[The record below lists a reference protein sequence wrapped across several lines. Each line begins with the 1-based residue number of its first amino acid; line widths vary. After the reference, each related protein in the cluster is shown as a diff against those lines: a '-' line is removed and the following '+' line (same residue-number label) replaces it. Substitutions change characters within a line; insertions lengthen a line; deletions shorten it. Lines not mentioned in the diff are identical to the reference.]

1 MASFPELHGEAVSG
15 KAKMWSIRVL
25 EGGDNGSACCETTH
39 GYVDGKKQTNI
50 KVISVGK
57 NIGKKN
63 ETTPLQQAVSE
74 AKAAWIKKKESGYS
88 IMVGSGITNTNASIA
103 DITRNVANVSV
114 TNGEDG
120 EDGEDSDG
128 GDEQGRDKG
137 GEGGRSKG
145 IDKDVP
151 SPMLAH
157 DFSKRGKS
165 IKFPCFAQRKYDGTR
180 CVAMSGKG
188 LYSRNKK
195 RYPHLDHIIA
205 EVNKLPSTII
215 LDGELYSDTL
225 TFQEIV
231 GIVKRETLRADGDQE
246 KQLQIKLHV
255 YDIINGAPYEERYA
269 NLQML
274 FNKYKFKHL
283 VLVKSDMCESEEVI
297 KELHARYVQE
307 GYEGL
312 ILRNKAGLYKNS
324 RSVDLQKVKAF
335 ETEEFKIA
343 AFKEGEGLEAGCV
356 IWVCEAENGLQFA
369 CRPRGTREE
378 REVLYSD
385 GKKYIGK
392 MLSVRYQEMTDSNV
406 PRFPVGI
413 AIRDYE

>member
-1 MASFPELHGEAVSG
+1 MASFPELQGEAQTG
-15 KAKMWSIRVL
+15 KIKSWSICVL
-25 EGGDNGSACCETTH
+25 DRDNAGVIETTH
-39 GYVDGKKQTNI
+39 GYVDGKKQVNE

-74 AKAAWIKKKESGYS
+74 AKASWIKKKESGYAP
-88 IMVGSGITNTNASIA
+88 IGITTTVS
-103 DITRNVANVSV
+103 DITDGVAKVNLDAKDESD
-114 TNGEDG
+114 ED
-120 EDGEDSDG
+120 DS
-128 GDEQGRDKG
+128 GRG
-137 GEGGRSKG
+137 KG

-157 DFSKRGKS
+157 DYLKRGKS
-165 IKFPCFAQRKYDGTR
+165 IKFPCYAQRKYDGTR
-180 CVAMSGKG
+180 CVAISGKG
-188 LYSRNKK
+188 LFSRNKK
-195 RYPHLDHIIA
+195 RYPHLDHIVA
-205 EVNKLPSTII
+205 EINKLPSTII

-231 GIVKRETLRADGDQE
+231 GIVKRETLKEGDQE
-246 KQLQIKLHV
+246 KQVQIKLHV
-255 YDIINGAPYEERYA
+255 YDIINGLPYEERYA
-269 NLQML
+269 NLQIL

-283 VLVKSDMCESEEVI
+283 VLVKSDICESEEKI
-297 KELHARYVQE
+297 KELHAQYVAE

-312 ILRNKAGLYKNS
+312 MLRNKTGLYKNS
-324 RSVDLQKVKAF
+324 RAVDLQKYKEF
-335 ETEEFKIA
+335 FDGEFKIV
-343 AFKEGEGLEAGCV
+343 AFKEGVAAETGCV

-385 GKKYIGK
+385 GDKYIGK
-392 MLSVRYQEMTDSNV
+392 MLSVRYQEMTDSQV

>member
-1 MASFPELHGEAVSG
+1 MASFPELNGEAVSG

-25 EGGDNGSACCETTH
+25 ERDGTGVIETTH
-39 GYVDGKKQTNI
+39 GYVDGKKQVNE
-50 KVISVGK
+50 KVISAGK

-74 AKAAWIKKKESGYS
+74 AKASWIKKKESGYS
-88 IMVGSGITNTNASIA
+88 PIGITTSATTSVTTVS
-103 DITRNVANVSV
+103 DITDGVEAVNLNKDREE
-114 TNGEDG
+114 GESD
-120 EDGEDSDG
+120 EDDA
-128 GDEQGRDKG
+128 GRG
-137 GEGGRSKG
+137 KG

-157 DFSKRGKS
+157 DFLKRGKS

-188 LYSRNKK
+188 LFSRNKK
-195 RYPHLDHIIA
+195 RYPHLDHIVA
-205 EVNKLPSTII
+205 EINKLPSTII

-231 GIVKRETLRADGDQE
+231 GIVKRETLKEGDQE
-246 KQLQIKLHV
+246 KQIQIKLHV
-255 YDIINGAPYEERYA
+255 YDIINEAPYEERYA
-269 NLQML
+269 NLQIL

-283 VLVKSDMCESEEVI
+283 ILVKSDICESEEAM
-297 KELHARYVQE
+297 KELHAQYVAE
-307 GYEGL
+307 GFEGL
-312 ILRNKAGLYKNS
+312 MLRNKAGLYKNS
-324 RSVDLQKVKAF
+324 RAVDLQKFKEF
-335 ETEEFKIA
+335 FDGEFKIA

-385 GKKYIGK
+385 GKKYVGK
-392 MLSVRYQEMTDSNV
+392 KLTVRYQEMTDSNV